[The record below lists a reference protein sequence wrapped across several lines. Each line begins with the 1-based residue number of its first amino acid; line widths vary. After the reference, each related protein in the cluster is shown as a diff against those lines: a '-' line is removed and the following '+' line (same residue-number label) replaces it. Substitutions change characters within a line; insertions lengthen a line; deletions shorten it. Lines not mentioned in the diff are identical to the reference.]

1 MGSAERLIAS
11 MQELLWE
18 RGYSGTSPRA
28 VQKMADVGQGSMYH
42 HFQGKADLAV
52 AAEHLMGRELQT
64 QINERLTPARRPSTR
79 SLPSSRSTNTSSEGV
94 GSGDWSKTPRSHPT
108 TSCEHRSRPCSCGF
122 NRTSRPHSKTGAA
135 TVKSVPM
142 RTSKLSPPPFSQCG
156 KVLTSSLVLHN
167 PKNRFERRPTG

>member
-52 AAEHLMGRELQT
+52 AAEHPKGRALRA
-64 QINERLTPARRPSTR
+64 QITERRD
-79 SLPSSRSTNTSSEGV
+79 
-94 GSGDWSKTPRSHPT
+94 SG
-108 TSCEHRSRPCSCGF
+108 E
-122 NRTSRPHSKTGAA
+122 A
-135 TVKSVPM
+135 SVSQI
-142 RTSKLSPPPFSQCG
+142 TSKKLQQ
-156 KVLTSSLVLHN
+156 
-167 PKNRFERRPTG
+167 R